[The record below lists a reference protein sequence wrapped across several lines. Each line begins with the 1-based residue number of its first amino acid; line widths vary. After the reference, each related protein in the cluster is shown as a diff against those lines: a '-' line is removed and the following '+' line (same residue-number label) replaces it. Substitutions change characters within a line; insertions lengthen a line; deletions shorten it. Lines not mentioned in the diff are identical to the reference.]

1 MAKTNLTKRK
11 TRSNKF
17 PLTLHPTGQYCKKIK
32 GKLYYFG
39 SNKQQALQC
48 YLEQASYLHL
58 GKASNSSVVYDDI
71 SLKALCNLYLDPSVV
86 DSLPDVVKGLS
97 SGLQSLAGL
106 PTGELLQDPTTEI
119 ATNKKIKQYAK
130 DSGTSTGS
138 EDKNDVF
145 LVVYYAAIASAM
157 VFNHKKIT
165 QHSYKKDWV
174 IEEIKGLFHGAQRLC
189 RRMAK
194 VVDSAG
200 Q

>member
-1 MAKTNLTKRK
+1 
-11 TRSNKF
+11 
-17 PLTLHPTGQYCKKIK
+17 
-32 GKLYYFG
+32 
-39 SNKQQALQC
+39 
-48 YLEQASYLHL
+48 LHL

-119 ATNKKIKQYAK
+119 ATIKKIKQYARE
-130 DSGTSTGS
+130 SGTSEDC

-165 QHSYKKDWV
+165 QHSYKDLEKFFYSFTEKDWV
-174 IEEIKGLFHGAQRLC
+174 LDELTELFTKAQERYREKSEEVNNPGK
-189 RRMAK
+189 
-194 VVDSAG
+194 
-200 Q
+200 